1 MTNLEIIQNHL
12 HKVQV
17 NANKLAN
24 QLNERGD
31 EVFSRRLIALSY
43 IHDNSKFFG
52 IEWLY
57 LNDETKE
64 KEPILFYAAL
74 EQHQKSN
81 PHHPE
86 YWGNITDMPR
96 LYLAEF
102 VCDTIARSQEFGT
115 DYREW
120 LDNYLKSKQ
129 KLKPQNKVFKE
140 IKSFTDLLLE
150 KPFK

>member
-1 MTNLEIIQNHL
+1 MVRVHPSAL
-12 HKVQV
+12 
-17 NANKLAN
+17 
-24 QLNERGD
+24 
-31 EVFSRRLIALSY
+31 RLIALSY

-57 LNDETKE
+57 LNDESKE
-64 KEPILFYAAL
+64 KESILFQAAL

-86 YWGNITDMPR
+86 YWDSIANMPR
-96 LYLAEF
+96 IYLAEF

-120 LDNYLKSKQ
+120 LDNYLKNRQ
-129 KLKPQNKVFKE
+129 KLKPQNKTYKE